1 MRRLKQLVA
10 MILVVCML
18 ITLCPSDVSART
30 SKAAVKSVTVT
41 NLVTNKLVLKKGTK
55 FRVKP
60 RVVVTGKI
68 SKKVTYVSSNKK
80 IVTVDNKGVVKAVK
94 SGKAVVAVKS
104 AANPKVMYRFNVY
117 VGVPTKTVKLSA
129 KAVNMFKGTSRTL
142 KASIAPKNATYK
154 RIQWSSSD
162 KRIATVSSKGVVKA
176 VKVGRVYITAKA
188 MDGSGK
194 YARCKITVKQ
204 PVTSIKLSAATLTI
218 TEGSS
223 KTLTATVAPASAT
236 NKTLSWTSSNKKIAT
251 VSAKGVVKAIAPGT
265 ATITA
270 KAADGSGK
278 KATCKV
284 TVNKKVTVEN
294 KYESQGYK
302 LLWHDEFDGTE
313 LNRDIWNV
321 ELHEPGWVNNELQS
335 YVDSEDNIKVKNGTL
350 IISSKKKVNEDGSI
364 SYTSGRVNTQ
374 NKQDFKYGRVQFRA
388 KVPTGKGYLPAAWM
402 MPTNESL
409 YGQWPRCGEIDV
421 MEVLGDNT
429 YTTYGTIHYGNP
441 HSESQGKYTLSNG
454 KSFADSYHVFTC
466 DWEPGKITWYVDGVK
481 MHEENDWY
489 STTAGKG
496 TVTYPAPFD
505 QPFYMIL
512 NLAVGG
518 SWVGYPDDSTTYADQ
533 QFAVDYVKVYQKD
546 SYDEN
551 VEKPVKNVILREP
564 DTTGNYINN
573 GDFSI
578 AENLSDDKNWKFLTT
593 LDGDGKAEI
602 KNHEMV
608 ISTVNMGTADY
619 SIQLVQPDVPLQ
631 KGGTYKVTFDAY
643 ADEARTMIADISGPD
658 HNYTRYW
665 KDTKVELGTQKTTYT
680 YAFQMTGSDD
690 ANGRLEFNLGNA
702 ASTAAV
708 HLSNVRI

>member
-10 MILVVCML
+10 MMLVVCML
-18 ITLCPSDVSART
+18 ITLCPSDVSAAT

-55 FRVKP
+55 FQVKP

-104 AANPKVMYRFNVY
+104 AANPRVMYKFIVY
-117 VGVPTKTVKLSA
+117 VGVPTKTVTLSA

-154 RIQWSSSD
+154 GILWSSSN

-176 VKVGRVYITAKA
+176 VRVGTVYITAKA
-188 MDGSGK
+188 KDGSGK

-236 NKTLSWTSSNKKIAT
+236 SKTLSWTSSNKKIAT

-284 TVNKKVTVEN
+284 TVKKKVTVEN

-302 LLWHDEFDGTE
+302 LLWHDEFGGTE

-335 YVDSEDNIKVKNGTL
+335 YVDSEDNIKVKNGKL

-441 HSESQGKYTLSNG
+441 HS
-454 KSFADSYHVFTC
+454 
-466 DWEPGKITWYVDGVK
+466 
-481 MHEENDWY
+481 
-489 STTAGKG
+489 
-496 TVTYPAPFD
+496 
-505 QPFYMIL
+505 
-512 NLAVGG
+512 
-518 SWVGYPDDSTTYADQ
+518 
-533 QFAVDYVKVYQKD
+533 
-546 SYDEN
+546 
-551 VEKPVKNVILREP
+551 
-564 DTTGNYINN
+564 
-573 GDFSI
+573 
-578 AENLSDDKNWKFLTT
+578 
-593 LDGDGKAEI
+593 
-602 KNHEMV
+602 
-608 ISTVNMGTADY
+608 
-619 SIQLVQPDVPLQ
+619 
-631 KGGTYKVTFDAY
+631 
-643 ADEARTMIADISGPD
+643 
-658 HNYTRYW
+658 
-665 KDTKVELGTQKTTYT
+665 
-680 YAFQMTGSDD
+680 
-690 ANGRLEFNLGNA
+690 
-702 ASTAAV
+702 
-708 HLSNVRI
+708 

>member
-270 KAADGSGK
+270 KS
-278 KATCKV
+278 C
-284 TVNKKVTVEN
+284 
-294 KYESQGYK
+294 
-302 LLWHDEFDGTE
+302 
-313 LNRDIWNV
+313 
-321 ELHEPGWVNNELQS
+321 
-335 YVDSEDNIKVKNGTL
+335 
-350 IISSKKKVNEDGSI
+350 
-364 SYTSGRVNTQ
+364 
-374 NKQDFKYGRVQFRA
+374 
-388 KVPTGKGYLPAAWM
+388 
-402 MPTNESL
+402 
-409 YGQWPRCGEIDV
+409 
-421 MEVLGDNT
+421 
-429 YTTYGTIHYGNP
+429 
-441 HSESQGKYTLSNG
+441 
-454 KSFADSYHVFTC
+454 
-466 DWEPGKITWYVDGVK
+466 
-481 MHEENDWY
+481 
-489 STTAGKG
+489 
-496 TVTYPAPFD
+496 
-505 QPFYMIL
+505 
-512 NLAVGG
+512 
-518 SWVGYPDDSTTYADQ
+518 
-533 QFAVDYVKVYQKD
+533 
-546 SYDEN
+546 
-551 VEKPVKNVILREP
+551 
-564 DTTGNYINN
+564 
-573 GDFSI
+573 
-578 AENLSDDKNWKFLTT
+578 
-593 LDGDGKAEI
+593 
-602 KNHEMV
+602 
-608 ISTVNMGTADY
+608 
-619 SIQLVQPDVPLQ
+619 
-631 KGGTYKVTFDAY
+631 
-643 ADEARTMIADISGPD
+643 
-658 HNYTRYW
+658 
-665 KDTKVELGTQKTTYT
+665 
-680 YAFQMTGSDD
+680 
-690 ANGRLEFNLGNA
+690 
-702 ASTAAV
+702 
-708 HLSNVRI
+708 